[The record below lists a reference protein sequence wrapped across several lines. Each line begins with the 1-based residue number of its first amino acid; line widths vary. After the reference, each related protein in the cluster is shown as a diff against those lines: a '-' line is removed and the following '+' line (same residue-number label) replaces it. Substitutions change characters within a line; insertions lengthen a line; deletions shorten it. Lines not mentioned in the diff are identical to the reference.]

1 MLKPPMNKLSI
12 VKASKKQNSL
22 YNDTH
27 KKKQDFKE
35 ILWVYKCE
43 CVLCMCQWFS
53 ECTH

>member
-1 MLKPPMNKLSI
+1 MMVIFINREIKQCVSMLKPPMNKLSI

-35 ILWVYKCE
+35 IL
-43 CVLCMCQWFS
+43 
-53 ECTH
+53 